1 MTTYQNADRPSLV
14 RLHEAVYSFTSAERQ
29 LSTRYKRT
37 DGSLS
42 PGRLRALNVLL
53 REKEATAGALAR
65 EAGLKPN
72 SITPMIEQLE
82 RSGVIERRQD
92 ETDRRLSWIS
102 LTRKGRAKL
111 AELQDDWNKVFAEA
125 FATTADRD
133 LVVASRVLERLA
145 QIFLDFLPDRS

>member
-1 MTTYQNADRPSLV
+1 MCCF
-14 RLHEAVYSFTSAERQ
+14 E
-29 LSTRYKRT
+29 
-37 DGSLS
+37 
-42 PGRLRALNVLL
+42 
-53 REKEATAGALAR
+53 EKEATAGALAR

-92 ETDRRLSWIS
+92 ETDRRQSWIS

-133 LVVASRVLERLA
+133 LVVASRVLECLA
-145 QIFLDFLPDRS
+145 QVFLDFLPDRS